1 MTMSVHIETL
11 YIGTAE
17 QRRIVAALERLGWRR
32 ERPPGQTDWR
42 ATVGPGL
49 TAAQAKTLTDKLNRR
64 VLLRVS
70 QGQFRNSAILSKFSD
85 CFTKNL

>member
-42 ATVGPGL
+42 ATVGP
-49 TAAQAKTLTDKLNRR
+49 D
-64 VLLRVS
+64 
-70 QGQFRNSAILSKFSD
+70 LSRGPS
-85 CFTKNL
+85 KNLN